1 MSIVGELMEVILYV
15 QDVQAQVTFYRS
27 KLGLA
32 VTSPA
37 GVTDFAHQFWV
48 TLGTGACTLVLHG
61 GGQRRLGADA
71 PKIVFRVT
79 DIEAARRELVE
90 RGVALSAAR
99 ACGCATE
106 PIRRGINS
114 LLNHILERR

>member
-37 GVTDFAHQFWV
+37 GVTDFAH
-48 TLGTGACTLVLHG
+48 
-61 GGQRRLGADA
+61 R
-71 PKIVFRVT
+71 P
-79 DIEAARRELVE
+79 
-90 RGVALSAAR
+90 
-99 ACGCATE
+99 
-106 PIRRGINS
+106 P
-114 LLNHILERR
+114 